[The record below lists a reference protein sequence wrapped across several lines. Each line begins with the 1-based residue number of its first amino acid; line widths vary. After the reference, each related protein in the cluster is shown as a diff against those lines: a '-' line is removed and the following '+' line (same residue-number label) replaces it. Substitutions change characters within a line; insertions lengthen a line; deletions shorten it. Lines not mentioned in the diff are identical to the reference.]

1 MSDLNDQD
9 LYNAATN
16 DEPIAEVTAEP
27 TPEPQA
33 EASGDVVR
41 DEKGRFAPKEQVAEA
56 VTEQPQAE
64 VAPQVQP
71 DNAAH
76 VPSWRLREVND
87 AREAAERRYQESEAR
102 YQAVERQLAE
112 MRQQAQ
118 PKPEPV
124 DFYADPD
131 AALKQRLDPVE
142 QRIQQMQVNFN
153 VRASKV
159 EAVSTYGREAVT
171 EMEKSLDEAMKT
183 GHPGLSMLR
192 AQMVQSEDPV
202 GVAMQWH
209 QREKLLKETGGDL
222 SAYKSRTLEDA
233 LKDPAF
239 LAKALEAAKSQAS
252 GQQPG
257 TRTNLVQLPPSLN
270 RAASSGSPHDDA
282 GDMSDASLYGYATR

>member
-1 MSDLNDQD
+1 MPELNDQE
-9 LYNAATN
+9 LFNAAIS
-16 DEPIAEVTAEP
+16 DEPIAEVAAEP

-33 EASGDVVR
+33 EATDGTAR
-41 DEKGRFAPKEQVAEA
+41 DDKGRFAPKEPKAEPVADA
-56 VTEQPQAE
+56 SQA
-64 VAPQVQP
+64 AQQP

-76 VPSWRLREVND
+76 VPSWRLREVNE
-87 AREAAERRYQESEAR
+87 AREAAERRALASENR
-102 YQAVERQLAE
+102 YQAMERQLAE

-142 QRIQQMQVNFN
+142 QRMQEMQQNFN
-153 VRASKV
+153 LRASKV
-159 EAVSTYGREAVT
+159 EAVSTYGREAVVD
-171 EMEKSLDEAMKT
+171 MEKSLGEAMNS

-192 AQMVQSEDPV
+192 AQMRESDDPV

-239 LAKALEAAKSQAS
+239 LAKALDAARSQAS
-252 GQQPG
+252 GQAPG

-270 RAASSGSPHDDA
+270 RAASSGSPHDQA
-282 GDMSDASLYGYATR
+282 GDLSDSSLYGYATR